1 LNIKGLFPI
10 DIHNNFVETL
20 ALEAVVYSTM
30 TKYLRTR
37 SFRENEGDGIQDQ
50 ESSIREVAAAILKA
64 FADEPFLQCE
74 N

>member
-1 LNIKGLFPI
+1 
-10 DIHNNFVETL
+10 
-20 ALEAVVYSTM
+20 M
-30 TKYLRTR
+30 TKYLRAW

-64 FADEPFLQCE
+64 LADEPFLQCE